1 MRRTYIA
8 IIHGH
13 GQEADTVQYDQFRD
27 VICISKKLLSKK
39 RDKLVYI
46 YIYIVYNLFV
56 YFKSKGERESDRV
69 LISICLALLEGNT
82 RR

>member
-39 RDKLVYI
+39 RDKLVCI
-46 YIYIVYNLFV
+46 YIYILYITYLSIL
-56 YFKSKGERESDRV
+56 KARERERAIES
-69 LISICLALLEGNT
+69 LFPYA
-82 RR
+82 